1 MAGPYRKQITCT
13 SVYGTFTYLLAV
25 TAVKLQHNHKRFT
38 ATYANFRSCHVS
50 SRLKNLTTLIEIAVY
65 NARYGEQSHHRRSFH
80 VHI

>member
-1 MAGPYRKQITCT
+1 MAGPYRKQITWA
-13 SVYGTFTYLLAV
+13 SVYGTFTYPLAV
-25 TAVKLQHNHKRFT
+25 TAVKLQHNHKRFK

-65 NARYGEQSHHRRSFH
+65 NTRYGEQSHNRRSFH